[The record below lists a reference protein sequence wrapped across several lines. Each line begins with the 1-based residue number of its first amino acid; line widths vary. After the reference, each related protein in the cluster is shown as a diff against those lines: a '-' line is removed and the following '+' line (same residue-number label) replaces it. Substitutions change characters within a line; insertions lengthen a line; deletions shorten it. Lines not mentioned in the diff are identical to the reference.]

1 MIDELYDHV
10 NLLLIALV
18 LAQRRKAMDI
28 DKGYL
33 DQQFEANFQRT
44 VEYFDR
50 TLDEKL
56 DEKLDKKLD
65 DKLRGFATKDD
76 LKNFATKD
84 DLKAQTAELK
94 SYVKESFEVQQDY
107 VDERFKEVMQGMKIQ
122 VAFRK
127 VK

>member
-1 MIDELYDHV
+1 
-10 NLLLIALV
+10 
-18 LAQRRKAMDI
+18 MDI
-28 DKGYL
+28 DKQYL

-50 TLDEKL
+50 TLDEKLDTKL